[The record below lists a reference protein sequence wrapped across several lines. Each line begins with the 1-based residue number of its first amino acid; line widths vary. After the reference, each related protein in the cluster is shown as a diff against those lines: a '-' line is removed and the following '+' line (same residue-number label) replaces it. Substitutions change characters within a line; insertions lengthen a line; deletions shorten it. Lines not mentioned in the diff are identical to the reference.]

1 MKARVTVPS
10 AGRTRNSSVLEAT
23 KSRHVVAA
31 NEQAAAATAD
41 DNCDAQRAG
50 PVRGGGTA
58 IDFEPTLRQA

>member
-23 KSRHVVAA
+23 KSSRRRCQRTGSGAA
-31 NEQAAAATAD
+31 

-50 PVRGGGTA
+50 HVREGSTA